1 MMRRCSEESLGRQI
15 YITSQE
21 LRNFAER
28 VLKPFDL
35 TLEQFHLLK
44 NMSPV
49 TGLTQRELCETAG
62 KTPAN
67 LSRMLDRMESKL
79 LVVRRENPTD
89 RRALLVFLTNK
100 GRDLIEEVLDG
111 FESLSA
117 QLTAGISAKEQELV
131 RKTLAKM
138 DDNIRKMSTG
148 SAKQP
153 K

>member
-1 MMRRCSEESLGRQI
+1 MKCCTEESLGRQI

-44 NMSPV
+44 NMTPDA
-49 TGLTQRELCETAG
+49 GLTQRELCETAA

-79 LVVRRENPTD
+79 LVVRREDPAD
-89 RRALLVFLTNK
+89 RRASLVFLTNK
-100 GRDLIEEVLDG
+100 GQDLIEEVLDG
-111 FESLSA
+111 FEPLSA
-117 QLTAGISAKEQELV
+117 QLTEGISANDQQTV
-131 RKTLAKM
+131 RKALAKLG
-138 DDNIRKMSTG
+138 DNIRKMSTG
-148 SAKQP
+148 SAIQSK
-153 K
+153 

>member
-1 MMRRCSEESLGRQI
+1 MMKCCSEESLGRQI

-21 LRNFAER
+21 LRNYAER
-28 VLKPFDL
+28 VLSPFDL

-44 NMSPV
+44 NLSPDA
-49 TGLTQRELCETAG
+49 GLTQRELCETAG

-79 LVVRRENPTD
+79 LVVRRGNPAD
-89 RRALLVFLTNK
+89 RRASLVFLTNK
-100 GRDLIEEVLDG
+100 GQDLIEEVLGG
-111 FESLSA
+111 FELLSA
-117 QLTAGISAKEQELV
+117 QLTAGISAEEQEIV

-148 SAKQP
+148 SAKQ
-153 K
+153 